1 MNTGNK
7 ISIIEQQAYLQAK
20 EEYMTTYDE
29 LSESM
34 FRYME
39 LYINGNMFE
48 AQMLMDEIENI
59 IGISNHNELLDYIML
74 GGER

>member
-7 ISIIEQQAYLQAK
+7 ISTREQQAYLQAK
-20 EEYMTTYDE
+20 EEYMMTYDE
-29 LSESM
+29 LSESV

-39 LYINGNMFE
+39 LYIKGNRFE
-48 AQMLMDEIENI
+48 AQMIMDEIENI
-59 IGISNHNELLDYIML
+59 IGISDHNDLINYIMV